1 MMIVLYI
8 IFGIIALIMLMQ
20 YVMIFSA
27 KKSKGTKL
35 TGLKGNLKRLEGNGT
50 KGLVYFFSPSCHACK
65 AQTPVIKTLQ
75 SNYKNVYDVDIS
87 KDLSTARV
95 FGIKATPTTIA
106 VEDGV
111 ISQVFLGVKPKEF
124 LEKYLRGNN

>member
-20 YVMIFSA
+20 FVMVIAA
-27 KKSKGTKL
+27 KRSKGTKL
-35 TGLKGNLKRLEGNGT
+35 TGLKGNLKKLESNGT

-87 KDLSTARV
+87 KDLNTARV
-95 FGIKATPTTIA
+95 F
-106 VEDGV
+106 
-111 ISQVFLGVKPKEF
+111 
-124 LEKYLRGNN
+124 